1 MVGERGYA
9 IRNWKGKEPILT
21 VKKEKREN
29 YANKGIFWG
38 GVEKFRVTWTPQHC
52 MDVADWQTEDDK
64 RKVDDATPPS
74 FTAGIFSRLT
84 DLHTNIKKFTML
96 NNCIVAIYY
105 YSTWDS
111 SQGYTHGTV
120 NTPEKLS
127 HL

>member
-21 VKKEKREN
+21 VKEERERIMLIKEYFGE
-29 YANKGIFWG
+29 GE
-38 GVEKFRVTWTPQHC
+38 EKFRVTWTPQHC

-74 FTAGIFSRLT
+74 STAGIFSRLT

-96 NNCIVAIYY
+96 NNCIVAI
-105 YSTWDS
+105 
-111 SQGYTHGTV
+111 
-120 NTPEKLS
+120 
-127 HL
+127 